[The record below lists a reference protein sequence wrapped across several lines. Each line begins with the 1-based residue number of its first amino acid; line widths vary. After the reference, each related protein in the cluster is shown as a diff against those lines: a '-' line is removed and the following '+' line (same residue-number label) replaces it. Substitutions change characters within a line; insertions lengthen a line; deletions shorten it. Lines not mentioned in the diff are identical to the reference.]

1 MPPLEDLGLPPVG
14 SLPMFSQPPEPDP
27 PVAPVTPTSTTTETP
42 EPTRTTED
50 ARPEDDGPAGGLLG
64 RARRLATSATRTAT
78 SGGTGEGA
86 GDPAVAAKLVASL
99 AALVAAGAAF
109 VVGRSGRSLRRPEK
123 RHLDDFGRPMGRIL
137 VRHFDMTRLGPD
149 LADGIEAGVV
159 VGDYV
164 AAGPLVMPAVMD
176 HGRLISEEDEP

>member
-1 MPPLEDLGLPPVG
+1 MPLEDNSLPPIG
-14 SLPMFSQPPEPDP
+14 NLPTFSQPPEQDP
-27 PVAPVTPTSTTTETP
+27 PLPAVTPTSMTTETR
-42 EPTRTTED
+42 EPQEELE
-50 ARPEDDGPAGGLLG
+50 ASPDDGGGLLA

-99 AALVAAGAAF
+99 AALVAAGTAF
-109 VVGRSGRSLRRPEK
+109 VVGRSGRSLRRPDR
-123 RHLDDFGRPMGRIL
+123 RHLDDFGKPVGRIL
-137 VRHFDMTRLGPD
+137 TRHFDMTRLGPD

-164 AAGPLVMPAVMD
+164 AAGPLVMPAAMD
-176 HGRLISEEDEP
+176 SGRLISEEDEEL